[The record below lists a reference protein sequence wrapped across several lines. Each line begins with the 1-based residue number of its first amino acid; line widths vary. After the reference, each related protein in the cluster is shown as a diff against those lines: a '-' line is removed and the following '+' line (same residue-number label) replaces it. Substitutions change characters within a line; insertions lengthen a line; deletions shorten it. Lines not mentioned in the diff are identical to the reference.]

1 VKNTEA
7 LKDPA
12 ISFQFGNDGVV
23 ELFAETDHDRAN
35 NLSFV
40 PYIKDFKDDY
50 MRLVKLVSDGAMRS
64 FCFQRLQLLSSAFKM
79 HTTMNGPVEAREQ
92 SNLLGTDF
100 YSTLKVDN
108 HIHAAAAPRYAQW
121 TSHSL
126 KR

>member
-12 ISFQFGNDGVV
+12 ISFQFGKDGVV
-23 ELFAETDHDRAN
+23 ELFAVGDHDRAN
-35 NLSFV
+35 NLSIV
-40 PYIKDFKDDY
+40 PNIEDFRNDY
-50 MRLVKLVSDGAMRS
+50 MRLVKMVSDGAMRS
-64 FCFQRLQLLSSAFKM
+64 FCFQRLQLLSSAFRM
-79 HTTMNGPVEAREQ
+79 HTTMNGPVEAQEQ

-100 YSTLKVDN
+100 YRTLKVDN